1 MRQMITFAVICAITG
16 LSLPSVGWEQTS
28 VWAQGQSSSSPPQ
41 PASPTTTVP
50 IGRIAVINTNAF
62 YSEQEGIYQLV
73 QQIKRVED
81 MFKDRRAELEALDQ
95 RVASLQRE
103 LETQGPNLTPQARA
117 DKQDALEQLQ
127 REFQRKKE
135 DFDRDSQRALRDA
148 IAPIQERVRVFLDT
162 YAKTRGITIVL
173 EVANL
178 AQAGGL
184 AYVDP
189 ATDITRDFIAEYN
202 KANPVAT
209 PPPAPG
215 SIQGATTSQPKSNP
229 PAKKP

>member
-1 MRQMITFAVICAITG
+1 MRLTILLAVIVTITG
-16 LSLPSVGWEQTS
+16 TIHPSVGRGQTP
-28 VWAQGQSSSSPPQ
+28 AQNQPPTAPPAASPP
-41 PASPTTTVP
+41 TTVP
-50 IGRIAVINTNAF
+50 IGRIAVINTGVF
-62 YSEQEGIYQLV
+62 YSEQEGIHQLV
-73 QQIKRVED
+73 QQVKRVEE

-95 RVASLQRE
+95 RTASLQRE

-127 REFQRKKE
+127 REFQRKRE
-135 DFDRDSQRALRDA
+135 DYERDTQRALRDA
-148 IAPIQERVRVFLDT
+148 IAPIQERVRVFLDS
-162 YAKTRGITIVL
+162 YAKARGITIIL

-189 ATDITRDFIAEYN
+189 ATDITSDFITEYN
-202 KANPVAT
+202 KLNPVTT
-209 PPPAPG
+209 PPPA
-215 SIQGATTSQPKSNP
+215 SDAAERRTSPAAQPRSNP

>member
-1 MRQMITFAVICAITG
+1 MKQTITFIVILAITG
-16 LSLPSVGWEQTS
+16 FSLPPAGWGQTS
-28 VWAQGQSSSSPPQ
+28 SPVQNTSSSPPPQ
-41 PASPTTTVP
+41 PTSPTTTVP

-62 YSEQEGIYQLV
+62 YSEQEGIQQLV
-73 QQIKRVED
+73 QQIKRVEE
-81 MFKDRRAELEALDQ
+81 MFKDRRAEVEALDQ
-95 RVASLQRE
+95 RLASLQRE

-127 REFQRKKE
+127 REYQRKKE
-135 DFDRDSQRALRDA
+135 DYERDSQRALRDA
-148 IAPIQERVRVFLDT
+148 IAPIHERVRVFLDA

-202 KANPVAT
+202 KANPVT
-209 PPPAPG
+209 PPPASG
-215 SIQGATTSQPKSNP
+215 STAAPPRSTP